1 MNFFIDSKC
10 KLLLLLCFRNIL
22 NESTGS
28 CNGGVLL
35 FFLII
40 PLNLNLIPH
49 LVIDQVLNVVGRN
62 KREKKKII
70 DLFTISSRSIDVDCF
85 FRPRSTA
92 SLTVQISRNFF
103 HNSTPVSWAEM
114 SIVSSVCLRWL
125 SWKQLSRRLEKV
137 FAVGKSA
144 FVPDKLFC
152 FTRNVAEKIVPR

>member
-62 KREKKKII
+62 KREKKKNHRFIHNFLEI
-70 DLFTISSRSIDVDCF
+70 DR
-85 FRPRSTA
+85 
-92 SLTVQISRNFF
+92 
-103 HNSTPVSWAEM
+103 
-114 SIVSSVCLRWL
+114 
-125 SWKQLSRRLEKV
+125 RRLLFSSTLDCV
-137 FAVGKSA
+137 FNGA
-144 FVPDKLFC
+144 
-152 FTRNVAEKIVPR
+152 N